1 MSYDNS
7 NRIALWYNDKR
18 QKQNHPHM
26 KGSGNVSGEY
36 WVSAWFSKD
45 ILPDDQKLLMQ
56 ILQRYTSKKPFISIS
71 VQSKAQ
77 QQTQPQQTASQPAP
91 QPTGGDILDDDI
103 PFAPVFGKF

>member
-1 MSYDNS
+1 MSDNYDNS

-18 QKQNHPHM
+18 QKQNHPHL
-26 KGSGNVSGEY
+26 KGSGNISGEY

-77 QQTQPQQTASQPAP
+77 QHTPAP
-91 QPTGGDILDDDI
+91 QPTGGDFDDDI
-103 PFAPVFGKF
+103 PFAPAFGKF